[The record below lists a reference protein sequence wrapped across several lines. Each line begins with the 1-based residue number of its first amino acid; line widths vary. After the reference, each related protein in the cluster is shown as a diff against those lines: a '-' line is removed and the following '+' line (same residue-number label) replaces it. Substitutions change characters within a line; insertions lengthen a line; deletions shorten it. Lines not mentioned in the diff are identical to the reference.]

1 MHKMNNTNLRLT
13 ICLVAATLVS
23 GCGKPSA
30 PATPPQMPPQ
40 EVGVV
45 TIKPETIEIFT
56 ELPGRTTALRVAEV
70 RPQVSGVILKRLF
83 TEGSDVKEG
92 EQLYQIDP
100 ATYQA
105 AADSAAASLAKAEA
119 AADLAKLA
127 VQRRKKLAANDVISK
142 EAYDDV
148 LATLKQADAGVAAA
162 KAALETAR
170 IDLEYTKVL
179 SPISGRI
186 GRSYVTEGALVT
198 ARQAN
203 PLATVQQLDP
213 IYVDATQSSTE
224 LLRLQREVANGHI
237 KTADNGHAVARLS
250 FEDGAPYANE
260 GKIQFSEVS
269 VDPGTGSVTLR
280 AVFPNPKAQLL
291 PGMFVRAKVSEGVR
305 ENAILVPQRGV
316 TRNPR
321 GEPTAL
327 VVGKDNIVELRTLEV
342 DRTVGDKW
350 LVKKGIEPSDR
361 IIVEGLQKTAPGREV
376 NPVEMT
382 SEK

>member
-1 MHKMNNTNLRLT
+1 M
-13 ICLVAATLVS
+13 
-23 GCGKPSA
+23 
-30 PATPPQMPPQ
+30 
-40 EVGVV
+40 
-45 TIKPETIEIFT
+45 
-56 ELPGRTTALRVAEV
+56 
-70 RPQVSGVILKRLF
+70 
-83 TEGSDVKEG
+83 
-92 EQLYQIDP
+92 
-100 ATYQA
+100 
-105 AADSAAASLAKAEA
+105 
-119 AADLAKLA
+119 
-127 VQRRKKLAANDVISK
+127 
-142 EAYDDV
+142 
-148 LATLKQADAGVAAA
+148 
-162 KAALETAR
+162 
-170 IDLEYTKVL
+170 
-179 SPISGRI
+179 
-186 GRSYVTEGALVT
+186 
-198 ARQAN
+198 
-203 PLATVQQLDP
+203 QQLDP